1 MGADDARSRL
11 LAAAGPIFAEKGF
24 KTATVREI
32 CQAAG
37 VNVASVNY
45 YFGDKERLYVEAVK
59 RAHPFHDAP
68 QPPAQWKPGTPASE
82 KLTEYLRTAVTQMLG
97 TKSKP
102 WQSQLLARE
111 MMNPTAA
118 CRELVEEFIRRRF
131 NLLLEIL
138 NDILPAGTPPE
149 RRHLIALSI
158 VAQFVYFRA
167 ARNVIEMLVG
177 DEEVGDHH
185 RAEQIA
191 DHIINVTFAMLGLG
205 PPMGEVYGDAGS
217 GSQSR
222 PAVKTTE
229 ESEGAEQLDGAQRQ
243 VSSA

>member
-1 MGADDARSRL
+1 MSTDDARSRL

-59 RAHPFHDAP
+59 WAHPFHDAP
-68 QPPAQWKPGTPASE
+68 QPPAQWDAGTPAAQ
-82 KLTEYLRTAVTQMLG
+82 KLEEYLRTAVRQILG
-97 TKSKP
+97 TKSQP
-102 WQSQLLARE
+102 WQSQLLSRE
-111 MMNPTAA
+111 MMNPSAA
-118 CRELVEEFIRRRF
+118 CREIVEEFIRRRF

-138 NDILPAGTPPE
+138 DEILPADTPAE

-158 VAQFVYFRA
+158 IAQFVYFRA
-167 ARNVIEMLVG
+167 ARNVIEMLLG
-177 DEEVGDHH
+177 DDEVREHH

-191 DHIINVTFAMLGLG
+191 DHIINTSFAMLGLG
-205 PPMGEVYGDAGS
+205 PPVGGADNGD
-217 GSQSR
+217 Q
-222 PAVKTTE
+222 TE
-229 ESEGAEQLDGAQRQ
+229 HLDGAGRLPSK
-243 VSSA
+243 V